1 MVENKKSN
9 FTSRIDFLS
18 LDVEGAEEAV
28 LNTLPWHRI
37 NIQSVLIEVKKY
49 IYKSMMRKNNAS
61 NCLCFW
67 VSLQMSQQIN
77 KYNKYNNGQVSSF
90 RFWLF

>member
-1 MVENKKSN
+1 MFMLENNKSY

-37 NIQSVLIEVKKY
+37 NIQSVLIEVKKN
-49 IYKSMMRKNNAS
+49 IYLYKRMMRKNNA
-61 NCLCFW
+61 
-67 VSLQMSQQIN
+67 
-77 KYNKYNNGQVSSF
+77 
-90 RFWLF
+90 